1 MSTMGLLWPGPTQW
15 PMAWPAFD
23 FGSRGGG
30 YLETQLDILHQKLFL
45 APLGIYIFSAE
56 PTVF

>member
-1 MSTMGLLWPGPTQW
+1 MGLLWPGPTQW

-45 APLGIYIFSAE
+45 APHGIYIFSAE